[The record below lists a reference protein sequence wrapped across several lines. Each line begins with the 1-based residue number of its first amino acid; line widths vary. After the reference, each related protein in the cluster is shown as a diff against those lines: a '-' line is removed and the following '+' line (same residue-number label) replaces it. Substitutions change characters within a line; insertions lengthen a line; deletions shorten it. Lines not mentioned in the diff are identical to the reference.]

1 MIQNLI
7 FGILVLKVLFWSYN
21 FFHIRPHVPVDII
34 FFSSRKFQN
43 QQQLAKKI
51 THFTI
56 QFRWENLT
64 HFTNL
69 NIENNM
75 LPQHRKNLSAFK
87 IFHQIC
93 FCLVSQHS
101 SSTLKAN
108 VCIFLYI
115 SVRKFLF
122 QRRSKILSGGERGV
136 VGLGK
141 DWIISLTL
149 LAVRAS

>member
-51 THFTI
+51 THFRI

-87 IFHQIC
+87 ILHQIC
-93 FCLVSQHS
+93 FCLVSEKTFALHHFLTPENSILQVLWKQMS
-101 SSTLKAN
+101 
-108 VCIFLYI
+108 VYFCI
-115 SVRKFLF
+115 SP
-122 QRRSKILSGGERGV
+122 
-136 VGLGK
+136 
-141 DWIISLTL
+141 
-149 LAVRAS
+149 

>member
-7 FGILVLKVLFWSYN
+7 FGILFLKVLFWSYN

-34 FFSSRKFQN
+34 FFSSRKFQK

-56 QFRWENLT
+56 PFRWENLT

-75 LPQHRKNLSAFK
+75 FPQHRKNLSAFK

-93 FCLVSQHS
+93 FCLVSEKTFALDH
-101 SSTLKAN
+101 
-108 VCIFLYI
+108 FLTPENSILQVLWKQI
-115 SVRKFLF
+115 SVYFC
-122 QRRSKILSGGERGV
+122 
-136 VGLGK
+136 
-141 DWIISLTL
+141 ISP
-149 LAVRAS
+149 